1 MKLTTKQQNVINHLR
16 TTLRTTGV
24 GFTDAWHG
32 FDARTVN
39 SLVKKGL
46 IERVTRSRFRED
58 DREDVYWTEYVL
70 VKTDLEK
77 ALL

>member
-1 MKLTTKQQNVINHLR
+1 MKLTTKQQSVINHLR
-16 TTLRTTGV
+16 TTGR

-46 IERVTRSRFRED
+46 VERVVMSRFRED
-58 DREDVYWTEYVL
+58 DREMVYWEEFRL
-70 VKTDLEK
+70 AKTDLEK
-77 ALL
+77 ALT

>member
-1 MKLTTKQQNVINHLR
+1 MKLTPKQQSVINH
-16 TTLRTTGV
+16 LRTTGV

-46 IERVTRSRFRED
+46 VERVNMSRFRED
-58 DREDVYWTEYVL
+58 DREMVYWVEFRLAKTEL
-70 VKTDLEK
+70 SK
-77 ALL
+77 ALT

>member
-1 MKLTTKQQNVINHLR
+1 MKLSTKQQSVINHLR
-16 TTLRTTGV
+16 NTGA

-46 IERVTRSRFRED
+46 VERVSMSRFRED
-58 DREDVYWTEYVL
+58 DREMVYWTEFRL
-70 VKTDLEK
+70 AKTELSK
-77 ALL
+77 TLT

>member
-1 MKLTTKQQNVINHLR
+1 MKLTTKQQNVINH
-16 TTLRTTGV
+16 LRTTGV

-46 IERVTRSRFRED
+46 IQRVTKSRFRED
-58 DREDVYWTEYVL
+58 DREDVYWTEYIL
-70 VKTDLEK
+70 AKTDLEK

>member
-1 MKLTTKQQNVINHLR
+1 MKLSPKQQSVINH
-16 TTLRTTGV
+16 LRTTGV

-46 IERVTRSRFRED
+46 IERVNMSRFRED
-58 DREDVYWTEYVL
+58 DRETVYWIEFRLAKTE
-70 VKTDLEK
+70 LEK
-77 ALL
+77 ALT

>member
-1 MKLTTKQQNVINHLR
+1 MKLTTKQQNIIDHLR
-16 TTLRTTGV
+16 STGT

-46 IERVTRSRFRED
+46 VERVTVSRFRED
-58 DREDVYWTEYVL
+58 DREMVYWTEFRL
-70 VKTDLEK
+70 VKTGLEK
-77 ALL
+77 ALA

>member
-1 MKLTTKQQNVINHLR
+1 MKLTAKQQSVINHLR
-16 TTLRTTGV
+16 NTGT

-46 IERVTRSRFRED
+46 IERVNMSRFRED
-58 DREDVYWTEYVL
+58 DREMVYWIEFRLAKTEL
-70 VKTDLEK
+70 QK
-77 ALL
+77 ALT